1 MLFSCPMKLTFH
13 AGISRVL
20 VEVAMCIHVHLPSE
34 LKRYVM
40 KEKSSKLPSWW
51 RCSMKTNEIWQERGI
66 PSTSWFPVLYIL
78 THKPLI
84 HFRTQRSPQKNLRLN
99 IPFCPAEG
107 SQQFFFSFLP
117 KCSHSKV
124 FPMSDNPHHQCLYR
138 SEQNS
143 IKRSFKNFLFGI
155 MLDWQRSYK
164 VDIKSACQ
172 PTSSVG
178 DILHTHIHLSKLRN

>member
-1 MLFSCPMKLTFH
+1 MLCSYPMKLTFH

-51 RCSMKTNEIWQERGI
+51 RCSVKTNEIWQERGI

-99 IPFCPAEG
+99 IPFCPAG
-107 SQQFFFSFLP
+107 SQRFFF
-117 KCSHSKV
+117 
-124 FPMSDNPHHQCLYR
+124 FPFYQNVAIAMCFPCL
-138 SEQNS
+138 
-143 IKRSFKNFLFGI
+143 
-155 MLDWQRSYK
+155 
-164 VDIKSACQ
+164 
-172 PTSSVG
+172 T
-178 DILHTHIHLSKLRN
+178 THIRSVFTDLNKIALSALLKTFYLE